1 MLLLTIT
8 VSPAEQCLHVLWL
21 IQLLSE
27 PQTLCEVQRWQPAQ
41 WRPECVEGMLVE
53 LLQLLWLYYIRLTMI
68 FFFCR
73 AQVKN
78 VSRTALVRDSPLLH
92 VEPLLTAF
100 SMVSAANVDIRLIAA
115 FAHKEALV
123 SDTLELYYIDNGTK
137 TEIPLTKK
145 GIAWWT
151 DKHVKFRNPGGN
163 NNLTAA
169 FQGDLSHLCAL

>member
-1 MLLLTIT
+1 
-8 VSPAEQCLHVLWL
+8 
-21 IQLLSE
+21 
-27 PQTLCEVQRWQPAQ
+27 
-41 WRPECVEGMLVE
+41 
-53 LLQLLWLYYIRLTMI
+53 
-68 FFFCR
+68 
-73 AQVKN
+73 
-78 VSRTALVRDSPLLH
+78 
-92 VEPLLTAF
+92 
-100 SMVSAANVDIRLIAA
+100 MVSAANVDIRLIAA

-169 FQGDLSHLCAL
+169 FQGEL